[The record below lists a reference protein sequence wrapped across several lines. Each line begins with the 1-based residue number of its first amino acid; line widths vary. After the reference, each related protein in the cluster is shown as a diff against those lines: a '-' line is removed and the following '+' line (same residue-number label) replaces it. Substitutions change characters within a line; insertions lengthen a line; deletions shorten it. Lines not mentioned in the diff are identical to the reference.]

1 MGVGTIATVVLDD
14 IDVTELCIEGS
25 ITPRLNRVST
35 ASCRLNM
42 QAIADAFGTQFPG
55 AGSYLK
61 VYLENDILGTTP
73 VLYHHGR
80 VLSCET
86 TANEDG
92 GYTVFNSADPLE
104 LWQHRPVRDDDG
116 DFSLPT
122 LLDVYEFGPQIIQ
135 AMFNNS
141 EDTTLGG
148 GGPPPTDSEGPLRM
162 RINSVAGGTIS
173 LKGAPTDWPMTMA
186 QLTSLLISTGIVDVV
201 VTPIEFDA
209 SDNYGLLDIYNGDYG
224 TDRSATVKF
233 QYGMGAYNV
242 RALRWNE
249 DMTNLCNKLW
259 YYLGPKCDD
268 QHWQANVTGDDSF
281 LDYPPG
287 GKLQPPAAFVP
298 ATNPLGIARVISQTL
313 YDVRMEIKIWDAE
326 GGTGDGND
334 CGPAGPVGHN
344 LYRRLWQIEQWL
356 RDYPLELIHVTP
368 TRDAEIGAF
377 DIGDLVL
384 VEASSEVKGGFS
396 GAQRIYE
403 YTVSWDAEESVPAL
417 SELQVSSDQEG
428 FDT

>member
-1 MGVGTIATVVLDD
+1 MSDGTIATVVLDD
-14 IDVTELCIEGS
+14 VDVTALAVEGS
-25 ITPRLNRVST
+25 VVRRLNRVST
-35 ASCRLNM
+35 ASVRLNM
-42 QAIADAFGTQFPG
+42 QAITNAFGTQFPG

-61 VYLENDILGTTP
+61 VYLDNAILGGPT
-73 VLYHHGR
+73 LWHHGR
-80 VLSCET
+80 VLDCET

-92 GYTVFNSADPLE
+92 GYTVFNSSDPLE

-162 RINSVAGGTIS
+162 RINSVAGGLIS

-186 QLTSLLISTGIVDVV
+186 QLTSLLIGTGIVDLV
-201 VTPIEFDA
+201 VTPIEFDV
-209 SDNYGLLDIYNGDYG
+209 SDNYGLLDIYNGDAG
-224 TDRSATVKF
+224 NDLTSSVAF
-233 QYGMGAYNV
+233 QYGMGAYNI

-268 QHWQANVTGDDSF
+268 QHWAANVTGDDSF

-287 GKLQPPAAFVP
+287 GKLQPPAAFLP
-298 ATNPLGIARVISQTL
+298 AYNPLGIQRVISQQL
-313 YDVRMEIKIWDAE
+313 YDVRMDIKIWDAI

-334 CGPAGPVGHN
+334 CGTPGVVGHN

-356 RDYPLELIHVTP
+356 RDYPLNLIHVTP
-368 TRDAEIGAF
+368 TRDTEIGSF

-396 GAQRIYE
+396 GAQRVYE
-403 YTVSWDAEESVPAL
+403 YTISWDAEESVPAL
-417 SELQVSSDQEG
+417 GELQVSSDQEG